1 MLGVL
6 LLLTVF
12 DFNRAQPVNITKP
25 ALTHN
30 IEVID
35 NEYTTLAIE
44 RADITQPLSTPSST
58 QQVEVIKN
66 YQSKTEKN
74 TSVVSNILTSTR
86 KVEVTE
92 TTMKNSTY
100 GIFKVKSILKN
111 SGIKSTF
118 ETIGSKSVNESIK
131 DESIVENNSPNTTFS
146 NKHCTNTRDCK
157 ISGQTCYQ
165 LEDSECKCINA
176 ECIISS
182 KFFKHIV

>member
-25 ALTHN
+25 ALTHTLYPPTHTLYPPTHTHN

-35 NEYTTLAIE
+35 DDPTTLAIE
-44 RADITQPLSTPSST
+44 NADITKPLSTPSST

-74 TSVVSNILTSTR
+74 TSVVSNILTATR

-118 ETIGSKSVNESIK
+118 ETIGSKSVNESIT
-131 DESIVENNSPNTTFS
+131 DESIVENNSPNTTFA
-146 NKHCTNTRDCK
+146 NKLH
-157 ISGQTCYQ
+157 
-165 LEDSECKCINA
+165 
-176 ECIISS
+176 
-182 KFFKHIV
+182 